1 MIRSRDIFCF
11 KMECD
16 IIEMTVYRTTCKG
29 QVSVQMHIICQN
41 STLSSA
47 IDAVDKA
54 VSLLCLK
61 QEKNRINKRI
71 QSLLHIA
78 DDLAPDSVEYQCVYE
93 RILELERMRE
103 LIRRIRKAKCA
114 QIYAQLHMLW
124 VNRVKKASR
133 TTAGLTTD
141 PMSIA
146 MPIPPTFE
154 ATLSSFGR
162 GRDLDALAC

>member
-1 MIRSRDIFCF
+1 M
-11 KMECD
+11 
-16 IIEMTVYRTTCKG
+16 Y
-29 QVSVQMHIICQN
+29 IICRK
-41 STLSSA
+41 SA
-47 IDAVDKA
+47 TGSVFEAVAKA

-61 QEKNRINKRI
+61 QEMNRINKRI

-78 DDLAPDSVEYQCVYE
+78 DDLAPDSVEYRCVYE

-124 VNRVKKASR
+124 VNRAQKVSR
-133 TTAGLTTD
+133 AIAGLTTD

>member
-1 MIRSRDIFCF
+1 M
-11 KMECD
+11 
-16 IIEMTVYRTTCKG
+16 
-29 QVSVQMHIICQN
+29 QMYIICQD

-47 IDAVDKA
+47 IEAVAKA

-78 DDLAPDSVEYQCVYE
+78 DSVEYRCVYE

-133 TTAGLTTD
+133 ATAGLTTD
-141 PMSIA
+141 PMSTA

>member
-1 MIRSRDIFCF
+1 MKRAGECANVHHCQDSIF
-11 KMECD
+11 
-16 IIEMTVYRTTCKG
+16 
-29 QVSVQMHIICQN
+29 
-41 STLSSA
+41 SSA
-47 IDAVDKA
+47 IEAITEA
-54 VSLLCLK
+54 VSLLELK
-61 QEKNRINKRI
+61 QEKNRVNKRI

-103 LIRRIRKAKCA
+103 LIRRIRRAKCA

-133 TTAGLTTD
+133 ATAGLTTD
-141 PMSIA
+141 PMSTA

>member
-1 MIRSRDIFCF
+1 M
-11 KMECD
+11 
-16 IIEMTVYRTTCKG
+16 Y
-29 QVSVQMHIICQN
+29 IICQD
-41 STLSSA
+41 SIFSSA
-47 IDAVDKA
+47 IEAITEA
-54 VSLLCLK
+54 VSLLELK

-124 VNRVKKASR
+124 VNRAKKASR
-133 TTAGLTTD
+133 ATAGLTTD

-146 MPIPPTFE
+146 MPIPPAFE

>member
-1 MIRSRDIFCF
+1 M
-11 KMECD
+11 
-16 IIEMTVYRTTCKG
+16 Y
-29 QVSVQMHIICQN
+29 IICQN
-41 STLSSA
+41 STLSSG
-47 IDAVDKA
+47 IKAVAEA
-54 VSLLCLK
+54 VSLLGLK

-93 RILELERMRE
+93 RILELEWMRE
-103 LIRRIRKAKCA
+103 LIRRIRRTKCA

-133 TTAGLTTD
+133 ATAGLTTD

-146 MPIPPTFE
+146 MPIPPMFE

-162 GRDLDALAC
+162 GRNLDALAC

>member
-1 MIRSRDIFCF
+1 M
-11 KMECD
+11 
-16 IIEMTVYRTTCKG
+16 Y
-29 QVSVQMHIICQN
+29 IICRK
-41 STLSSA
+41 SA
-47 IDAVDKA
+47 TGLVFEAVARAD
-54 VSLLCLK
+54 SLLCLK

-78 DDLAPDSVEYQCVYE
+78 DDLAPDSVEYQCV
-93 RILELERMRE
+93 LELERVRE

-124 VNRVKKASR
+124 VNRAKKASR
-133 TTAGLTTD
+133 ATAGLTTD

>member
-1 MIRSRDIFCF
+1 M
-11 KMECD
+11 
-16 IIEMTVYRTTCKG
+16 Y
-29 QVSVQMHIICQN
+29 IICQD
-41 STLSSA
+41 SIFSSA
-47 IDAVDKA
+47 IEAITEA
-54 VSLLCLK
+54 VSLLELK

-78 DDLAPDSVEYQCVYE
+78 DDLTPDSMEYQCVYE
-93 RILELERMRE
+93 RILELEWMRE
-103 LIRRIRKAKCA
+103 LIRRFRRVKCA
-114 QIYAQLHMLW
+114 QIHAQLHMLW

-133 TTAGLTTD
+133 ATAGLTTD

>member
-1 MIRSRDIFCF
+1 M
-11 KMECD
+11 
-16 IIEMTVYRTTCKG
+16 Y
-29 QVSVQMHIICQN
+29 IICQD

-47 IDAVDKA
+47 IEAIAEAVN
-54 VSLLCLK
+54 LLELK
-61 QEKNRINKRI
+61 REKNRINKRI

-114 QIYAQLHMLW
+114 LIYAQLHMLW
-124 VNRVKKASR
+124 VNRAKKASR
-133 TTAGLTTD
+133 ATAGLTTD

>member
-1 MIRSRDIFCF
+1 M
-11 KMECD
+11 
-16 IIEMTVYRTTCKG
+16 Y
-29 QVSVQMHIICQN
+29 IICQD
-41 STLSSA
+41 SILSSA
-47 IDAVDKA
+47 IEAVVEA
-54 VSLLCLK
+54 VSLLGLK

-124 VNRVKKASR
+124 VNRAKKASR
-133 TTAGLTTD
+133 ATAGLTTD

-146 MPIPPTFE
+146 MPILPTFE

>member
-1 MIRSRDIFCF
+1 M
-11 KMECD
+11 
-16 IIEMTVYRTTCKG
+16 Y
-29 QVSVQMHIICQN
+29 IICQD
-41 STLSSA
+41 SIFSSA
-47 IDAVDKA
+47 IEAITEA
-54 VSLLCLK
+54 VSLLELK

-124 VNRVKKASR
+124 VNRAKKASR
-133 TTAGLTTD
+133 ATAGLTTD
-141 PMSIA
+141 PMSTA

>member
-1 MIRSRDIFCF
+1 MQI
-11 KMECD
+11 
-16 IIEMTVYRTTCKG
+16 Y
-29 QVSVQMHIICQN
+29 IICQN
-41 STLSSA
+41 STLSA
-47 IDAVDKA
+47 GIKAVAEA
-54 VSLLCLK
+54 VSLLGLK

-124 VNRVKKASR
+124 VNRAQKANR
-133 TTAGLTTD
+133 ATAGLTTD
-141 PMSIA
+141 PMSTA

>member
-1 MIRSRDIFCF
+1 M
-11 KMECD
+11 
-16 IIEMTVYRTTCKG
+16 Y
-29 QVSVQMHIICQN
+29 IICQN
-41 STLSSA
+41 STLSA
-47 IDAVDKA
+47 GIKAVVEA
-54 VSLLCLK
+54 VSLLGLK

-93 RILELERMRE
+93 RILELEWMRE
-103 LIRRIRKAKCA
+103 LIRRFRRVKYA
-114 QIYAQLHMLW
+114 QIHAQLHMLW
-124 VNRVKKASR
+124 INRAQKASR
-133 TTAGLTTD
+133 ATAGLTTD

>member
-1 MIRSRDIFCF
+1 M
-11 KMECD
+11 
-16 IIEMTVYRTTCKG
+16 Y
-29 QVSVQMHIICQN
+29 IICQD
-41 STLSSA
+41 SILSSA
-47 IDAVDKA
+47 IEAVVEA
-54 VSLLCLK
+54 VSLLGLK

-103 LIRRIRKAKCA
+103 LIRRIRRTKCA

-124 VNRVKKASR
+124 VNRAQKASR
-133 TTAGLTTD
+133 GLTTD

>member
-1 MIRSRDIFCF
+1 MQI
-11 KMECD
+11 
-16 IIEMTVYRTTCKG
+16 Y
-29 QVSVQMHIICQN
+29 IICQD
-41 STLSSA
+41 STLSA
-47 IDAVDKA
+47 GIKAVAEA
-54 VSLLCLK
+54 VSLLGLK

-103 LIRRIRKAKCA
+103 LIRRIRKAKYA

-124 VNRVKKASR
+124 VNRAKKASR
-133 TTAGLTTD
+133 ATAGLTTD

-146 MPIPPTFE
+146 MPIPPMFE

>member
-1 MIRSRDIFCF
+1 M
-11 KMECD
+11 
-16 IIEMTVYRTTCKG
+16 Y
-29 QVSVQMHIICQN
+29 IICQD
-41 STLSSA
+41 SILSSA
-47 IDAVDKA
+47 IEAVVEA
-54 VSLLCLK
+54 VSLLGLK

-78 DDLAPDSVEYQCVYE
+78 GDMTPDSMEYQCVYE
-93 RILELERMRE
+93 RILELEWMRE
-103 LIRRIRKAKCA
+103 LIRRIRRTKCA

-133 TTAGLTTD
+133 ATAGLTTD

>member
-1 MIRSRDIFCF
+1 M
-11 KMECD
+11 
-16 IIEMTVYRTTCKG
+16 Y
-29 QVSVQMHIICQN
+29 IICQD
-41 STLSSA
+41 SILSSA
-47 IDAVDKA
+47 IEAVAKA

-114 QIYAQLHMLW
+114 QIYAQLHVLFL
-124 VNRVKKASR
+124 KK
-133 TTAGLTTD
+133 
-141 PMSIA
+141 
-146 MPIPPTFE
+146 
-154 ATLSSFGR
+154 LSFSLFFFGSKLVEGFR
-162 GRDLDALAC
+162 FCHVS

>member
-1 MIRSRDIFCF
+1 M
-11 KMECD
+11 
-16 IIEMTVYRTTCKG
+16 Y
-29 QVSVQMHIICQN
+29 IICQD
-41 STLSSA
+41 SILSSA
-47 IDAVDKA
+47 IEAVVEA
-54 VSLLCLK
+54 VSLLGLK

-103 LIRRIRKAKCA
+103 LIRRIRRTKCA
-114 QIYAQLHMLW
+114 QIYAQLHML
-124 VNRVKKASR
+124 RAQKASR
-133 TTAGLTTD
+133 ATAGLTTD

>member
-1 MIRSRDIFCF
+1 MQI
-11 KMECD
+11 
-16 IIEMTVYRTTCKG
+16 Y
-29 QVSVQMHIICQN
+29 IICQN
-41 STLSSA
+41 STLSA
-47 IDAVDKA
+47 GIKAVAEA
-54 VSLLCLK
+54 VSLLGLK

-93 RILELERMRE
+93 RILELKRMRE

-124 VNRVKKASR
+124 VNRAQKASR
-133 TTAGLTTD
+133 ATAGLTTD

>member
-1 MIRSRDIFCF
+1 M
-11 KMECD
+11 
-16 IIEMTVYRTTCKG
+16 Y
-29 QVSVQMHIICQN
+29 IICRK
-41 STLSSA
+41 SA
-47 IDAVDKA
+47 TGSVFEAVAKA

-61 QEKNRINKRI
+61 QEMNRINKRI

-133 TTAGLTTD
+133 ATAGLTTD
-141 PMSIA
+141 PMSTV